1 MEGEGRVG
9 RSSFSRRVVVPL
21 RQNPSYGCGFGD
33 ESDDFHLG
41 SAPTGQRVD
50 VIDFIN
56 KLRPSFAH
64 RAFCGGRLCLPFPFC
79 LVLLG
84 VASMRHGGARADC
97 IGAIEMNQVLV
108 GLGDVD
114 EHAGEKL

>member
-9 RSSFSRRVVVPL
+9 RSSLLRRVVVPV
-21 RQNPSYGCGFGD
+21 RQNPSYGCGLGD

-50 VIDFIN
+50 VVDFVN

-64 RAFCGGRLCLPFPFC
+64 RAFRFVRLCFPLALF

-84 VASMRHGGARADC
+84 VATMRD
-97 IGAIEMNQVLV
+97 
-108 GLGDVD
+108 
-114 EHAGEKL
+114 